1 MRIHIIAIG
10 GAVMHQLA
18 IALQQAGH
26 IVSGSDDEI
35 FNPAKDNLK
44 KYILLPQNIG
54 FLPENISPDIDLI
67 ISGMHA
73 KANNPELHKAK
84 ELGIKILSLPEF
96 IYEHS
101 KINSE

>member
-44 KYILLPQNIG
+44 NIIYCQQNYW
-54 FLPENISPDIDLI
+54 FFARKLFRPDIVLDYLWD
-67 ISGMHA
+67 A
-73 KANNPELHKAK
+73 C
-84 ELGIKILSLPEF
+84 
-96 IYEHS
+96 
-101 KINSE
+101 